1 MEIVTA
7 KYKAKT
13 ESTGSR
19 VEIDAELPVEIN
31 KMVVWIL
38 TNIDVAD
45 GLLPVYN
52 KLREAFAG
60 DAPEFT

>member
-13 ESTGSR
+13 ESTGSH

-31 KMVVWIL
+31 QMVVWIL

-52 KLREAFAG
+52 KLREAFEG

>member
-31 KMVVWIL
+31 QMVVWIL